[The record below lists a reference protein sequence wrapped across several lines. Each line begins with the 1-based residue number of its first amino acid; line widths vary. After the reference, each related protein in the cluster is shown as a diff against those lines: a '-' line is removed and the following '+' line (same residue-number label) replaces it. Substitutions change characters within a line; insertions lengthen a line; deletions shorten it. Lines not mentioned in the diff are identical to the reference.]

1 MPNVARTLSAR
12 WPYCFAILCDGD
24 PPLLRTLDKD
34 QVEVGAWAAVMA
46 GGALFLS
53 DDLRALDTGRFDWLS
68 DEMIKTALARTPSI
82 PLDLPKDLPDTLSS
96 ALSDQRAQ
104 QGTHAVPAR
113 WRLPSG
119 KELLVNFS
127 DEGITIDEQSLPK
140 RTSRL
145 VTP

>member
-1 MPNVARTLSAR
+1 MRGASVPISQRRLDVSWFFVPNVARTLSAR

-96 ALSDQRAQ
+96 ALDQRAQ
-104 QGTHAVPAR
+104 QANTP
-113 WRLPSG
+113 
-119 KELLVNFS
+119 
-127 DEGITIDEQSLPK
+127 SLPGGACLRAK
-140 RTSRL
+140 NSL
-145 VTP
+145 